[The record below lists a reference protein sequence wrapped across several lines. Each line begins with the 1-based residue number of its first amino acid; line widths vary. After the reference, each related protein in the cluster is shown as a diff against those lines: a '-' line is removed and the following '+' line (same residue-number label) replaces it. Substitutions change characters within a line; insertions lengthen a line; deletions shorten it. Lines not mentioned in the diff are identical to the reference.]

1 MKGKDDERVRR
12 VERVWEGTR
21 LQAEALAQAYE
32 QIEPGLASGGL
43 IRGTGGRGTGRRGQV
58 AARLFARGALT
69 QGGERC
75 LR

>member
-43 IRGTGGRGTGRRGQV
+43 FRGTGGRGQV